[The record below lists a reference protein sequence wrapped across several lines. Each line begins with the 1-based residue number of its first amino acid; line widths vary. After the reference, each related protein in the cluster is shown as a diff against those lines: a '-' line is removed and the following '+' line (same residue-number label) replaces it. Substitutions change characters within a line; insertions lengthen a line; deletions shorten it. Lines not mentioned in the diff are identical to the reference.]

1 MPTPHVPH
9 ISASTARATLLVLLS
24 AVSFGSIS
32 ILTVFAVR
40 EGMAI
45 LSIVFWRF
53 LFGAIALFVIAYAPV
68 RSHWRAGI
76 GLFAIGGLIQAVC
89 TYISLSALRFVP
101 ASVVAF
107 LFFTYPAW
115 LALTGAARGTDP
127 LTAKRGG
134 ILLLAMTVVAI
145 MIGIPGVSANMHLNP
160 IGIVLGLTAALL
172 YSTYLPIVN
181 HLQRGIPPVAA
192 SFYIILGALL
202 TFFLAG
208 VVSSRP
214 WNPAAG
220 ALSALAAPP
229 TSAAWIYVLLLAIV
243 STVIAF
249 LALLGG
255 LRILD
260 AARTSIIATA
270 EPFFTTLLAIVLLG
284 ERLRWTTLVGG
295 ACIAAAVIAIAVQR
309 EEVVAEPSLVT
320 SH

>member
-1 MPTPHVPH
+1 MHTPHVPH
-9 ISASTARATLLVLLS
+9 IPASTARATLLVLLS

-32 ILTVFAVR
+32 ILTVFSVR
-40 EGMAI
+40 EGMEI
-45 LSIVFWRF
+45 LNLVFWRF
-53 LFGAIALFVIAYAPV
+53 LFAALPLFVIAHSPV
-68 RSHWRAGI
+68 RANWRAGI
-76 GLFAIGGLIQAVC
+76 GLFAVGGLIQAAC

-127 LTAKRGG
+127 LTLRRGG
-134 ILLLAMTVVAI
+134 ILLLAMTGVAL
-145 MIGIPGVSANMHLNP
+145 MIGIPGVGASTHLNP
-160 IGIVLGLTAALL
+160 VGIALGLAAALL

-181 HLQRGIPPVAA
+181 HLQRAIPPVAA

-214 WNPAAG
+214 WLPNSG
-220 ALSALAAPP
+220 SLGALAAPP
-229 TSAAWIYVLLLAIV
+229 TGAAWIYVLLLAIV

-255 LRILD
+255 LRILG

-295 ACIAAAVIAIAVQR
+295 ACIAGAVVAIAAQR
-309 EEVVAEPSLVT
+309 EDVVAEPSLVT